1 MRKIRI
7 LLADRNYA
15 MLDYL
20 ALYLSQQ
27 LKQACVSLESSGH
40 WRNRTGCRRGGN
52 GHGSRSTLM
61 EPLPGN
67 LSGNLSQ
74 TDPAR
79 VRRVR

>member
-27 LKQACVSLESSGH
+27 LKQACVSLESSGQ
-40 WRNRTGCRRGGN
+40 C
-52 GHGSRSTLM
+52 
-61 EPLPGN
+61 
-67 LSGNLSQ
+67 SGFF
-74 TDPAR
+74 
-79 VRRVR
+79 V

>member
-27 LKQACVSLESSGH
+27 LKQACVSLESSGQLM
-40 WRNRTGCRRGGN
+40 RAIGATVPDVAVVG
-52 GHGSRSTLM
+52 TLYAY
-61 EPLPGN
+61 GTA
-67 LSGNLSQ
+67 SGKSLRELVPN
-74 TDPAR
+74 
-79 VRRVR
+79 